1 MTAEATIAAAKVI
14 SVSIEAPASQSVR
27 PRLNRRSLEAI
38 RVLEACGRFT
48 LARFGERE
56 RDMLKARGR
65 NPL

>member
-1 MTAEATIAAAKVI
+1 M
-14 SVSIEAPASQSVR
+14 SIEAPASQSVR